1 MATFPKITGP
11 CPYRLP
17 LSDLLDVEGTCR
29 LCRRQVHDLSAMTE
43 RARRD
48 FLTTCAEDTCVSY
61 RLPAAVTA
69 LVIAATVTALPAAAQ
84 PAPAADPQSEA
95 SDSEASEDVFI
106 GSVSRVDPGNPTI
119 SSLAQDPAARYG
131 YKTVAQAAR
140 ERWDETHRRLD
151 SRKGRERAG
160 G

>member
-11 CPYRLP
+11 CPYKLP
-17 LSDLLDVEGTCR
+17 LSELLDAGGTCR

-48 FLTTCAEDTCVSY
+48 FLRTCAEDACVSY

-69 LVIAATVTALPAAAQ
+69 LAIAATVTALPAAAQ
-84 PAPAADPQSEA
+84 PAPVADPQSEA
-95 SDSEASEDVFI
+95 TDEVFV
-106 GSVSRVDPGNPTI
+106 GSFSRIDPGNPTI

-131 YKTVAQAAR
+131 YKTLAQAAR

>member
-17 LSDLLDVEGTCR
+17 LSALLDAEGTCR

-48 FLTTCAEDTCVSY
+48 FLSACAEDTCVSY
-61 RLPAAVTA
+61 RLPVDVTALAIAAAVTA
-69 LVIAATVTALPAAAQ
+69 VPAAAQ
-84 PAPAADPQSEA
+84 PAPAADPQFEA
-95 SDSEASEDVFI
+95 SDSETSQDVFV
-106 GSVSRVDPGNPTI
+106 GSFSRLDPGNPTI
-119 SSLAQDPAARYG
+119 TSLAHDPSARYG
-131 YKTVAQAAR
+131 YKTLAQAAR

-160 G
+160 D

>member
-17 LSDLLDVEGTCR
+17 LSALLDAEGTCR
-29 LCRRQVHDLSAMTE
+29 LCQRQVHDLSAMTE
-43 RARRD
+43 RARRV
-48 FLTTCAEDTCVSY
+48 FLRTCAEDACVSY

-69 LVIAATVTALPAAAQ
+69 LAIAATVTALPAAAAQ
-84 PAPAADPQSEA
+84 SATTPDPP
-95 SDSEASEDVFI
+95 SEASEDVFI
-106 GSVSRVDPGNPTI
+106 GSVSRIDPGNPTI
-119 SSLAQDPAARYG
+119 SSLARDPAARYG
-131 YKTVAQAAR
+131 YKTLAQAAK

-151 SRKGRERAG
+151 SRKARERAG